1 MTPSSGEP
9 MFEERADFSICVFPH
24 LTEFLVIDGRRDMP
38 DGPNLCS
45 FTTDQVL
52 DEPFYT
58 DIEAEFRDL
67 LRRQDEPLSYL
78 INVPQQLEALLRHR
92 ALKSIVQAVS
102 GGVPTNLPEQVAV
115 LICAGDILNVSSD
128 QVAEIFSQLTG
139 GEAGPETLTQW
150 VDQFSRLQ
158 QLERLKVKQEMEDQ
172 RREAVIPKDGEFY
185 TLWENPGQTG

>member
-1 MTPSSGEP
+1 MAGCPP
-9 MFEERADFSICVFPH
+9 IC
-24 LTEFLVIDGRRDMP
+24 
-38 DGPNLCS
+38 
-45 FTTDQVL
+45 
-52 DEPFYT
+52 
-58 DIEAEFRDL
+58 
-67 LRRQDEPLSYL
+67 
-78 INVPQQLEALLRHR
+78 
-92 ALKSIVQAVS
+92 
-102 GGVPTNLPEQVAV
+102 PEQVAV